1 MGFSKSLLY
10 RCVVGRAF
18 SEVGRSL
25 LGVKNCVLVPHVT
38 NQLCGLGQN
47 T

>member
-10 RCVVGRAF
+10 RCMVGRAF
-18 SEVGRSL
+18 SEVRSL
-25 LGVKNCVLVPHVT
+25 LRVKNCVLVLAVT
-38 NQLCGLGQN
+38 NQLCDLGQN